1 MEHGLVAVF
10 DVGIDAADGL
20 AGGDAIADLDV
31 DAAEVTVDGE
41 VAAVADDDVVVVARQ
56 DEDARNGTR
65 VDGSRIGALR
75 GSDVDA
81 IVGGADVRPAFV
93 AVAAKALDHLITAVE
108 REGQAATVGGKVVRE
123 LAVLT
128 RGGVRF
134 ATVLTGRL
142 LSVFGARGGSHLLG
156 GQLLD
161 ATVEGL
167 GLLLLAGQVAGEIRL
182 TRL

>member
-1 MEHGLVAVF
+1 M
-10 DVGIDAADGL
+10 
-20 AGGDAIADLDV
+20 
-31 DAAEVTVDGE
+31 
-41 VAAVADDDVVVVARQ
+41 
-56 DEDARNGTR
+56 
-65 VDGSRIGALR
+65 
-75 GSDVDA
+75 
-81 IVGGADVRPAFV
+81 
-93 AVAAKALDHLITAVE
+93 AVAAKALDHLIAAVE

-161 ATVEGL
+161 AAVEGL